1 MDQSSQCWGETMENG
16 WKWLA
21 FCIYLIIYL
30 MQNVQDISHISHR
43 NRLMIRW
50 AFCTARAE
58 IQAPSRRWIQRCV
71 SGYRLAK
78 LTSDFSTGKEQRDR
92 KYEEWHRSLALHQLL
107 HIAIC
112 LSFLHWVHA
121 NCLHLLVLSFSSSP
135 VLMQFD
141 CMHLKTYTVWFIYS
155 NFYNQFCNHDSG
167 SGIGKNMFIDTR
179 QPPPR
184 RPPPPPPPREGATLC
199 QICTCTC
206 TYIQI

>member
-1 MDQSSQCWGETMENG
+1 MGFLHSQGRNSGSITPLDPAMSLGTGLPNWPRTFL
-16 WKWLA
+16 LA
-21 FCIYLIIYL
+21 
-30 MQNVQDISHISHR
+30 R
-43 NRLMIRW
+43 NR
-50 AFCTARAE
+50 E
-58 IQAPSRRWIQRCV
+58 
-71 SGYRLAK
+71 
-78 LTSDFSTGKEQRDR
+78 TGSMKNDTG
-92 KYEEWHRSLALHQLL
+92 LALHQLL

-112 LSFLHWVHA
+112 VSFLHWVHA

-141 CMHLKTYTVWFIYS
+141 CMHLKTYTVWFIYG

>member
-1 MDQSSQCWGETMENG
+1 MGFLHSQGRNSGSITPLDPAMCLW
-16 WKWLA
+16 
-21 FCIYLIIYL
+21 
-30 MQNVQDISHISHR
+30 VQACQIDLGLFYWQGTERQEVWRMTPKS
-43 NRLMIRW
+43 
-50 AFCTARAE
+50 C
-58 IQAPSRRWIQRCV
+58 APSTPTV
-71 SGYRLAK
+71 
-78 LTSDFSTGKEQRDR
+78 
-92 KYEEWHRSLALHQLL
+92 